1 MKRRCGFNNYRG
13 GGVRR
18 LERNRIYIFIRV
30 FLYKVLMNSAE
41 KDVSFAM
48 FIVSLSYKVPAH
60 GEFEI
65 ILSLGIIYIIT
76 QSRL

>member
-1 MKRRCGFNNYRG
+1 
-13 GGVRR
+13 
-18 LERNRIYIFIRV
+18 
-30 FLYKVLMNSAE
+30 MNSAE
-41 KDVSFAM
+41 RDVSFAM
-48 FIVSLSYKVPAH
+48 FIVSLSYEVPAH